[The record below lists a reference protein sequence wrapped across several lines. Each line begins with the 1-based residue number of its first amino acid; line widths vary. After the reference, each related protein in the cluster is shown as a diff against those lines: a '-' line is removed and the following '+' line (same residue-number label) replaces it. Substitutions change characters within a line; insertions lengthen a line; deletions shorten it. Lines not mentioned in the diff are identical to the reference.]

1 MENGCSIKKSGL
13 VTLFIEETGSF
24 LFISSYESIGYV
36 KYIATQSKNHVY
48 KFLKITEICLS
59 FL

>member
-1 MENGCSIKKSGL
+1 MENRCSIKKSGL
-13 VTLFIEETGSF
+13 VHYIEETGSF
-24 LFISSYESIGYV
+24 LFISSYESIRYV